1 MGWPTKRPICSNG
14 WGISTAR
21 TKRAPLQASNL
32 TLVDQEARHAVV
44 TIRDVARAANVSIS
58 TVSHVLS
65 GKRPTSG
72 ATRQRVEDV
81 IQRLGYRPNRVAQ
94 SLVWRRPFA
103 LGLII
108 PDITNPYFP
117 AFALG
122 AEDFVRERGYTLVL
136 GNSEYDSNREAS
148 YLELVRSRQLAGAIY
163 CLGDEMSP
171 ILAEIQRAVD
181 EGLAVVLV
189 HSPMPSVPTVSAD
202 NLQGGRLAAQH
213 LLDMGHAQI
222 GIVSALPIDEGMADR
237 EAGFLD
243 LLRESGRAVD
253 RTAVPTMYG
262 DHQIEGGRQ
271 ATIDLLEHAPEL
283 TAIFVLNDLMALGAL
298 EAARA
303 SGRRVPA
310 DLSIVGF
317 DNIPFAA
324 LANPPLTTV
333 GQPIRQLGAQAAD
346 LLLRVIE
353 HGPASTVDVTPT
365 QPNVLL
371 PNELIVR
378 GSTAPAPA

>member
-1 MGWPTKRPICSNG
+1 MHRSD
-14 WGISTAR
+14 R
-21 TKRAPLQASNL
+21 
-32 TLVDQEARHAVV
+32 EARQSGV

-72 ATRQRVEDV
+72 QTRRRVEDV
-81 IQRLGYRPNRVAQ
+81 IERLGYRPNRVAQ

-122 AEDFVRERGYTLVL
+122 AEDRVRQRGYTLVL
-136 GNSEYDSNREAS
+136 GNSEYDPQRETS
-148 YLELVRSRQLAGAIY
+148 YLELVRSQQLAGAIY

-171 ILAEIQRAVD
+171 ILPELKRAVE
-181 EGLAVVLV
+181 EGFAVVLV
-189 HSPMPSVPTVSAD
+189 HSPMPSVPTVCAD
-202 NLQGGRLAAQH
+202 NRQGGRLAAQH
-213 LLDMGHAQI
+213 LLDLGHRQI
-222 GIVSALPIDEGMADR
+222 GIVSALPLDEGMADR

-243 LLRESGRAVD
+243 LLREVGMAVD

-262 DHQIEGGRQ
+262 NHQIEGGSQ
-271 ATIDLLEHAPEL
+271 ATLDLLAHAPDL

-298 EAARA
+298 EAARSA
-303 SGRRVPA
+303 GRRVPS
-310 DLSIVGF
+310 DLSILGF
-317 DNIPFAA
+317 DDIPFAA

-333 GQPIRQLGAQAAD
+333 GQPIRQLGEQAAD
-346 LLLRVIE
+346 LLLRVIDDGE
-353 HGPASTVDVTPT
+353 PPAIDTTP

-371 PNELIVR
+371 PNQLIVR
-378 GSTAPAPA
+378 QSTAAPPAVL

>member
-1 MGWPTKRPICSNG
+1 MVRERTRDLAQLESDGRPS
-14 WGISTAR
+14 A
-21 TKRAPLQASNL
+21 
-32 TLVDQEARHAVV
+32 V
-44 TIRDVARAANVSIS
+44 TIRDVARVANVSIS

-81 IQRLGYRPNRVAQ
+81 IQQLGYRPNRVAQ

-122 AEDFVRERGYTLVL
+122 AEDCVRERGYTLVL
-136 GNSEYDSNREAS
+136 GNSEYDAKREAS
-148 YLELVRSRQLAGAIY
+148 YLELVRSQQLAGAIY

-171 ILAEIQRAVD
+171 IVADLQRAVE

-189 HSPMPSVPTVSAD
+189 HSPMPSVPTVCAD
-202 NLQGGRLAAQH
+202 NRQGGRLAAMH
-213 LLDMGHAQI
+213 LLELGHRQV
-222 GIVSALPIDEGMADR
+222 GIVSALPLDEGMADR

-243 LLRESGRAVD
+243 VLREAGMSVD
-253 RTAVPTMYG
+253 RAAVPSMYG

-271 ATIDLLEHAPEL
+271 ATLELLDHAPKL
-283 TAIFVLNDLMALGAL
+283 TAVFVLNDLMALGAL
-298 EAARA
+298 EAARSA
-303 SGRRVPA
+303 GRRVPD

-317 DNIPFAA
+317 DDIPFAA

-333 GQPIRQLGAQAAD
+333 GQPIRQLGEQAAD

-353 HGPASTVDVTPT
+353 EGPGPTVNATA

-378 GSTAPAPA
+378 GSTAPPPARR

>member
-1 MGWPTKRPICSNG
+1 MTRDEQDQRPN
-14 WGISTAR
+14 A
-21 TKRAPLQASNL
+21 
-32 TLVDQEARHAVV
+32 V

-81 IQRLGYRPNRVAQ
+81 IKRLGYRPNRVAQ

-108 PDITNPYFP
+108 PDIRNPYFP

-122 AEDFVRERGYTLVL
+122 AEDLVRQRGYTLVL
-136 GNSEYDSNREAS
+136 GNSEYDPSREAS
-148 YLELVRSRQLAGAIY
+148 YLELVRSQQLAGAIY

-171 ILAEIQRAVD
+171 ILTQIQRAVE

-189 HSPMPSVPTVSAD
+189 HSPMPSVPTVCAD
-202 NLQGGRLAAQH
+202 NRQGGRLAAQH
-213 LLDMGHAQI
+213 VLDLGHRQI
-222 GIVSALPIDEGMADR
+222 GIVSALPLDEGMADR

-243 LLRESGRAVD
+243 VLRENGMGVD
-253 RTAVPTMYG
+253 RTAVPSMYG
-262 DHQIEGGRQ
+262 DHQINGGRQ
-271 ATIDLLEHAPEL
+271 ATIELLEHAPDL

-298 EAARA
+298 DAVRA
-303 SGRRVPA
+303 TGRRVP
-310 DLSIVGF
+310 DDISVVGF
-317 DNIPFAA
+317 DDIPFAA

-333 GQPIRQLGAQAAD
+333 GQPIRQLGEQAAD

-353 HGPASTVDVTPT
+353 DGVIPPELSV

-371 PNELIVR
+371 PNVLIVR
-378 GSTAPAPA
+378 GSTAPAPRRGA

>member
-1 MGWPTKRPICSNG
+1 
-14 WGISTAR
+14 
-21 TKRAPLQASNL
+21 
-32 TLVDQEARHAVV
+32 V

-72 ATRQRVEDV
+72 QTRRQVQEV
-81 IQRLGYRPNRVAQ
+81 IKRLGYRPNRVAQ

-122 AEDFVRERGYTLVL
+122 AEHRVREHGYTLVL
-136 GNSEYDSNREAS
+136 GNSEYDPQREAA
-148 YLELVRSRQLAGAIY
+148 YLELLRSQQLAGAIY
-163 CLGDEMSP
+163 CLGDELSP
-171 ILAEIQRAVD
+171 ILPEIQRAVED
-181 EGLAVVLV
+181 GVALVLV
-189 HSPMPSVPTVSAD
+189 HSPMPSVPTVCAD
-202 NLQGGRLAAQH
+202 NRQGGRLAAQH
-213 LLDMGHAQI
+213 LYDLGHRAI
-222 GIVSALPIDEGMADR
+222 GLVSALPLDEGMADR
-237 EAGFLD
+237 EGGFLD
-243 LLRESGRAVD
+243 FLREAGMAVD
-253 RTAVPTMYG
+253 RAAVPTMYG
-262 DHQIEGGRQ
+262 DHQIEGGRR
-271 ATIDLLEHAPEL
+271 ATAELLEHAPQL

-303 SGRRVPA
+303 AARRVPT

-317 DNIPFAA
+317 DDIPFAA

-333 GQPIRQLGAQAAD
+333 GQPIRELGERAAD

-353 HGPASTVDVTPT
+353 DGVTRTVEANA

-371 PNELIVR
+371 PNELMVR
-378 GSTAPAPA
+378 QSTAPPASAR

>member
-1 MGWPTKRPICSNG
+1 VSREDEYSVPRPDTG
-14 WGISTAR
+14 
-21 TKRAPLQASNL
+21 L
-32 TLVDQEARHAVV
+32 RHVGV

-72 ATRQRVEDV
+72 QTRRKVQDV
-81 IQRLGYRPNRVAQ
+81 IEQLGYRPNRVAQ

-122 AEDFVRERGYTLVL
+122 AEDRVRNRGYTLVL
-136 GNSEYDSNREAS
+136 GNSEYDPHREAS
-148 YLELVRSRQLAGAIY
+148 YLELVRSQQLAGAIY

-171 ILAEIQRAVD
+171 ILAEIQRAVGQ
-181 EGLAVVLV
+181 GLCIVLV
-189 HSPMPSVPTVSAD
+189 HSPMPSVPTVCAD
-202 NLQGGRLAAQH
+202 NRQGGRLAAQH
-213 LLDMGHAQI
+213 LLELGHQAI
-222 GIVSALPIDEGMADR
+222 GLVSALPLDEGMADR
-237 EAGFLD
+237 EGGFLD
-243 LLRESGRAVD
+243 YLLATGRAVD

-262 DHQIEGGRQ
+262 DHQIEGGRR
-271 ATIDLLEHAPEL
+271 ATADLLERAPHL

-303 SGRRVPA
+303 AGRRVPA
-310 DLSIVGF
+310 DLSIIGF
-317 DNIPFAA
+317 DDIPFAA

-333 GQPIRQLGAQAAD
+333 GQPIRQLGEQAAD
-346 LLLRVIE
+346 LLLRVIDQGVSVTIE
-353 HGPASTVDVTPT
+353 ASA

-371 PNELIVR
+371 PNELMVR
-378 GSTAPAPA
+378 QTTAAPAWVV

>member
-1 MGWPTKRPICSNG
+1 MV
-14 WGISTAR
+14 AR
-21 TKRAPLQASNL
+21 MSRA
-32 TLVDQEARHAVV
+32 DHEARQGSV

-72 ATRQRVEDV
+72 QTRQRVEDV
-81 IQRLGYRPNRVAQ
+81 IERLGYRPNRVAQ

-108 PDITNPYFP
+108 PDIRNPYFP

-122 AEDFVRERGYTLVL
+122 AEDRVRDRGYTLML
-136 GNSEYDSNREAS
+136 GNSEYDPRREMS
-148 YLELVRSRQLAGAIY
+148 YLELVRSQQLAGAIF

-171 ILAEIQRAVD
+171 ILPELQRAVE

-189 HSPMPSVPTVSAD
+189 HSPMASLPTVCAD
-202 NLQGGRLAAQH
+202 NRQGGRLAAQH
-213 LLDMGHAQI
+213 LLDLGHRHI
-222 GIVSALPIDEGMADR
+222 GIVSALPLDEGMADR
-237 EAGFLD
+237 EGGFLD
-243 LLRESGRAVD
+243 VLRELGMNVD
-253 RTAVPTMYG
+253 RSSVPAMYG
-262 DHQIEGGRQ
+262 NHQIEGGHQ
-271 ATIDLLEHAPEL
+271 ATLDLLAHAPNL

-303 SGRRVPA
+303 TARAVPT

-333 GQPIRQLGAQAAD
+333 GQPIRQLGEQAAD
-346 LLLRVIE
+346 LLLKVIE
-353 HGPASTVDVTPT
+353 DGVMPVVDTNA

-378 GSTAPAPA
+378 QSTAAPRAT

>member
-1 MGWPTKRPICSNG
+1 MGRDE
-14 WGISTAR
+14 AR
-21 TKRAPLQASNL
+21 QAS
-32 TLVDQEARHAVV
+32 V

-72 ATRQRVEDV
+72 STKLRVEAV
-81 IQRLGYRPNRVAQ
+81 IEQLGYRPNRVAQ

-122 AEDFVRERGYTLVL
+122 AEDRVRDHGYTLML
-136 GNSEYDSNREAS
+136 GNSEYDSNREES
-148 YLELVRSRQLAGAIY
+148 YLELVRSQQLAGAIF

-171 ILAEIQRAVD
+171 MLPHLQRAVE

-189 HSPMPSVPTVSAD
+189 HSPMASVPTVCAD
-202 NLQGGRLAAQH
+202 NRQGGRLAAQH
-213 LLDMGHAQI
+213 LLDLGHRAI
-222 GIVSALPIDEGMADR
+222 GIISALPLDEGMADR
-237 EAGFLD
+237 EGGFLD
-243 LLRESGRAVD
+243 VLREAGLNVD
-253 RTAVPTMYG
+253 RSSVPAMYG
-262 DHQIEGGRQ
+262 NHQIEGGRQ
-271 ATIDLLEHAPEL
+271 AAAELLSHVPDL

-303 SGRRVPA
+303 ANRRVPT
-310 DLSIVGF
+310 DLSILGF
-317 DNIPFAA
+317 DDIPFAA

-333 GQPIRQLGAQAAD
+333 GQPIRELGKRAAD
-346 LLLRVIE
+346 LLMRVIE
-353 HGPASTVDVTPT
+353 EGVSLPDVADSA

-378 GSTAPAPA
+378 QSTAAPRQAS

>member
-1 MGWPTKRPICSNG
+1 VGRD
-14 WGISTAR
+14 R
-21 TKRAPLQASNL
+21 TKDVASS
-32 TLVDQEARHAVV
+32 DIDARPGAI

-72 ATRQRVEDV
+72 ATRRRVEDV
-81 IQRLGYRPNRVAQ
+81 IQQLGYRPNRVAQ

-122 AEDFVRERGYTLVL
+122 AEDRVRERGYTLVL
-136 GNSEYDSNREAS
+136 GNSEYDSRREAS
-148 YLELVRSRQLAGAIY
+148 YLELVRSQQLAGAIF

-171 ILAEIQRAVD
+171 IVAELQRAVE
-181 EGLAVVLV
+181 EGLAVVLI
-189 HSPMPSVPTVSAD
+189 HSPMASVPTVCAD
-202 NLQGGRLAAQH
+202 NRQGGRLAARH
-213 LLDMGHAQI
+213 LLELGHQEI
-222 GIVSALPIDEGMADR
+222 GIISALPLDEGMADR
-237 EAGFLD
+237 EIGFLD
-243 LLRESGRAVD
+243 VLREAGMAVD
-253 RTAVPTMYG
+253 RSAVPSMYG

-271 ATIDLLEHAPEL
+271 ATVELLEHAPNL
-283 TAIFVLNDLMALGAL
+283 TAVFVLNDLMALGAL
-298 EAARA
+298 EAAR
-303 SGRRVPA
+303 STGRRVPA

-317 DNIPFAA
+317 DDIPFAA

-333 GQPIRQLGAQAAD
+333 GQPIRQLGEQAAD
-346 LLLRVIE
+346 LLLKVIE
-353 HGPASTVDVTPT
+353 DGLGLTVEVTA

-371 PNELIVR
+371 PNQLIVR
-378 GSTAPAPA
+378 ESTAAPSIRV

>member
-1 MGWPTKRPICSNG
+1 VSASETD
-14 WGISTAR
+14 AR
-21 TKRAPLQASNL
+21 QGG
-32 TLVDQEARHAVV
+32 V

-72 ATRQRVEDV
+72 STRQRVEAV
-81 IQRLGYRPNRVAQ
+81 IRELGYRPNRVAQ

-117 AFALG
+117 TFARG
-122 AEDFVRERGYTLVL
+122 AEDRVRDRGYTLVL
-136 GNSEYDSNREAS
+136 GNSDYDPGREAS
-148 YLELVRSRQLAGAIY
+148 YLELVRSNQLAGAIY

-171 ILAEIQRAVD
+171 ILSELTRAVE

-189 HSPMPSVPTVSAD
+189 HSPMARVPTVCAD
-202 NLQGGRLAAQH
+202 NRQGGRLAAEH
-213 LLDMGHAQI
+213 LLSLGHRAI
-222 GIVSALPIDEGMADR
+222 GMVSALPLDEGMADR

-243 LLRESGRAVD
+243 ALRQAGMPTD
-253 RTAVPTMYG
+253 RNGVPVMYG
-262 DHQIEGGRQ
+262 DHQIDGGRQ
-271 ATIDLLEHAPEL
+271 ATLELLEHRPTL

-303 SGRRVPA
+303 VGRGVPK

-317 DNIPFAA
+317 DDIPFAA

-333 GQPIRQLGAQAAD
+333 GQPIRQLGERAAD
-346 LLLRVIE
+346 LLLAVVE
-353 HGPASTVDVTPT
+353 HGAAGRAEAEPPRVM
-365 QPNVLL
+365 L
-371 PNELIVR
+371 PNEFIVR
-378 GSTAPAPA
+378 QSSGPVPA

>member
-1 MGWPTKRPICSNG
+1 
-14 WGISTAR
+14 
-21 TKRAPLQASNL
+21 
-32 TLVDQEARHAVV
+32 VDREDGQRVPRSDREARQSGV

-72 ATRQRVEDV
+72 QTRQRVEDV
-81 IQRLGYRPNRVAQ
+81 IERLGYRPNRVAQ

-122 AEDFVRERGYTLVL
+122 AEDRVRQRGYTLVL
-136 GNSEYDSNREAS
+136 GNSEYDPQREIS
-148 YLELVRSRQLAGAIY
+148 YLELVRSQQLAGAIY

-171 ILAEIQRAVD
+171 ILPELKRAVE
-181 EGLAVVLV
+181 EGFAVVLV
-189 HSPMPSVPTVSAD
+189 HSPMASVPTVCAD
-202 NLQGGRLAAQH
+202 NRQGGRLAAQH
-213 LLDMGHAQI
+213 LLDLGHRQI
-222 GIVSALPIDEGMADR
+222 GIVSALPLDEGMADR

-243 LLRESGRAVD
+243 VLREAGMAVD

-262 DHQIEGGRQ
+262 NHQIEGGSQ
-271 ATIDLLEHAPEL
+271 AMLDLLAHAPDL

-298 EAARA
+298 EAARSA
-303 SGRRVPA
+303 GRRVPT

-333 GQPIRQLGAQAAD
+333 GQPIRQLGEQAAD

-353 HGPASTVDVTPT
+353 DGAPPAMDTTP

-371 PNELIVR
+371 PNELVIR
-378 GSTAPAPA
+378 QSTAAAPSNA

>member
-1 MGWPTKRPICSNG
+1 MHRNGDVQPVRRQHGLRPSG
-14 WGISTAR
+14 
-21 TKRAPLQASNL
+21 
-32 TLVDQEARHAVV
+32 V

-94 SLVWRRPFA
+94 SLVWRRTFA

-122 AEDFVRERGYTLVL
+122 VEDHVRQHGYTLVL
-136 GNSEYDSNREAS
+136 GNSEYDASREAS
-148 YLELVRSRQLAGAIY
+148 YLDLVRSQQQAGAIY
-163 CLGDEMSP
+163 CLGDEQSP
-171 ILAEIQRAVD
+171 IVADLRHAIDQ
-181 EGLAVVLV
+181 GFAVVLV
-189 HSPMPSVPTVSAD
+189 HSPMQGVPTVSAD
-202 NLQGGRLAAQH
+202 NRQGGRLAAEH
-213 LLDMGHAQI
+213 LLGLGHRAI
-222 GIVSALPIDEGMADR
+222 GVVGALPLDEGMAHR

-243 LLRESGRAVD
+243 ALRESGWYAVVD
-253 RTAVPTMYG
+253 RDTVPSMYG
-262 DHQIEGGRQ
+262 NHQIEGGRQ
-271 ATIDLLEHAPEL
+271 AAMALLRQARDL

-298 EAARA
+298 EAAR
-303 SGRRVPA
+303 SMGRRVPA

-317 DNIPFAA
+317 DDIPFAA

-333 GQPIRQLGAQAAD
+333 GQPIRQLGEQAAD

-353 HGPASTVDVTPT
+353 PGLTPSVDATFQPI
-365 QPNVLL
+365 QPNLL
-371 PNELIVR
+371 VPNRLIVR
-378 GSTAPAPA
+378 GSTAPPARS

>member
-1 MGWPTKRPICSNG
+1 VAREEQDLRPT
-14 WGISTAR
+14 A
-21 TKRAPLQASNL
+21 
-32 TLVDQEARHAVV
+32 V

-81 IQRLGYRPNRVAQ
+81 IRQLGYRPNRVAQ

-103 LGLII
+103 VGLII
-108 PDITNPYFP
+108 PDIRNPYFP

-122 AEDFVRERGYTLVL
+122 AEDRIRQRGYTLVL
-136 GNSEYDSNREAS
+136 GNSEYDPEREES
-148 YLELVRSRQLAGAIY
+148 YLDLVRSQQLAGAIY

-171 ILAEIQRAVD
+171 ILGEIQRAVD
-181 EGLAVVLV
+181 EGFSVVLV
-189 HSPMPSVPTVSAD
+189 HSPMPSVPTVCAD
-202 NLQGGRLAAQH
+202 NRQGGRLAAQH
-213 LLDMGHAQI
+213 ILGLGHRQI
-222 GIVSALPIDEGMADR
+222 GIISALPLDEGMADR
-237 EAGFLD
+237 EGGFLD
-243 LLRESGRAVD
+243 VLREAGMGVD
-253 RTAVPTMYG
+253 RTSVPSMYG
-262 DHQIEGGRQ
+262 NHQIEGGRQ
-271 ATIDLLEHAPEL
+271 ATLELLDHAPQL

-298 EAARA
+298 DAVH
-303 SGRRVPA
+303 STGRRVP
-310 DLSIVGF
+310 DEISIVGF

-333 GQPIRQLGAQAAD
+333 GQPIRQLGEQAAD

-353 HGPASTVDVTPT
+353 DGNAVPDDNA

-378 GSTAPAPA
+378 GSTAPPRAQ